1 MTDWFR
7 EGAGT
12 VTTNNKEPIDQVCIW
27 ELMPPHLFG
36 EKFHKNKISGKEI
49 ENCFLWENVVL
60 LLAIIEGKCINC
72 IKEFK
77 PMGSVSPP

>member
-36 EKFHKNKISGKEI
+36 EKFHKNKSLEKKLKIAFFEKMWYYFWLSLKED
-49 ENCFLWENVVL
+49 
-60 LLAIIEGKCINC
+60 A
-72 IKEFK
+72 
-77 PMGSVSPP
+77 